1 MTADAWLAGSVPD
14 QYASSSLAMAH
25 GQLDALATISARGT
39 TSAPSPG
46 SLDAIIARAARDA
59 SALQRAVDRQQRDS
73 TSGALAS
80 LRAIH
85 AHLTQLHDS
94 LVRVPVAE

>member
-39 TSAPSPG
+39 TAAPSPD
-46 SLDAIIARAARDA
+46 SLDAIIARAARA
-59 SALQRAVDRQQRDS
+59 AAALQRAVDRQQRDS

-80 LRAIH
+80 LRTIH
-85 AHLTQLHDS
+85 ARLTQLHDS
-94 LVRVPVAE
+94 LGRRSVPQ